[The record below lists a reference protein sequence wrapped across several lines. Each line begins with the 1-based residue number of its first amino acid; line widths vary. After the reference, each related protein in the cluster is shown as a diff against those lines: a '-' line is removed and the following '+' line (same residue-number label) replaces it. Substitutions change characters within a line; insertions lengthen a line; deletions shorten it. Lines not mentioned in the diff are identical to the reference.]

1 MKMRLNQIDGLRFW
15 ACMVI
20 VADHSRV
27 LGLRFQG
34 GIMVSLFFVL
44 SGFFIAGPLKPD
56 GEDSFLSLKGW
67 GTFYITRIVRII
79 PIYWFS
85 LFLVS
90 WLFINSFTRKRLLM
104 NMFFMEGWGHLW
116 FLTHEMLCYV
126 FAPLVML
133 AVAFLKKHLKI
144 KNIWLS
150 VGLFVLSVL
159 LHIYLYNITTFR
171 VLNQP
176 FRFDLFVLGISFG
189 YLYKSGI
196 LKIVKKRKM
205 RLTADFFSILI
216 ILAVHFSGCIVL
228 ARFNPALSEYTIGW
242 TRPWLCGFIGGILI
256 LLLIVNPKGIV
267 SRIFSFPWFVRIGK
281 ASYGIYI
288 LHYYYFIMD
297 PQPFATPMRNF
308 IANVFVSCCIALVFF
323 EWIEEPLY
331 LFVKKL
337 LKRSFS
343 HKKSQPEKGM
353 E

>member
-20 VADHSRV
+20 VADHARV

-67 GTFYITRIVRII
+67 GSFYITRIVRII
-79 PIYWFS
+79 PVYWFS

-90 WLFINSFTRKRLLM
+90 WLFINSFTGKRLLM
-104 NMFFMEGWGHLW
+104 NMFFIEGWGHLW
-116 FLTHEMLCYV
+116 FLTHEMLCYIL
-126 FAPLVML
+126 APAVMMVIAL
-133 AVAFLKKHLKI
+133 LKKHLKI
-144 KNIWLS
+144 RNIWIS
-150 VGLFVLSVL
+150 VGLFLLSVL

-176 FRFDLFVLGISFG
+176 LRFDLFVLGISFS
-189 YLYKSGI
+189 YLYKSGVLQTI
-196 LKIVKKRKM
+196 HKKSVS
-205 RLTADFFSILI
+205 LAADFFSILI
-216 ILAVHFSGCIVL
+216 ILAVHFTGSRVL
-228 ARFNPALSEYTIGW
+228 ARFNPALSEYSIGW
-242 TRPWLCGFIGGILI
+242 ARPWLCGFIGGILI
-256 LLLIVNPKGIV
+256 LLIILNSKGIV

-308 IANVFVSCCIALVFF
+308 IANVLVSCCIALIFF

-331 LFVKKL
+331 RFVKKML
-337 LKRSFS
+337 NGSFS
-343 HKKSQPEKGM
+343 HKKVSA
-353 E
+353 